1 MDKLMAHLTRAAKD
15 GASDVFLVPGGPV
28 SYKLDGQLIPLEEN
42 RVAPQ
47 RSKAYIEQIYELAQ
61 RDITQF
67 QETGDDDFS
76 FSVAGLARFRVNVYR
91 QRGSWAAVIR
101 VVMFSIPDWKTL
113 GIPENVMEL
122 ADCTSGMVLVT
133 GTAGCGKSTTLACLV
148 NRINQNRACHIVTLE
163 DPIEYLHRNVKSIVS
178 QREIAVD
185 TNNYL
190 SALRACLRQSPDVI
204 QLGEMR
210 DLETIRTAMTA
221 AETGHLLLATLHT
234 HGAVNTID
242 RIIDTFPADQQQQ
255 IRIQLSAVL
264 RTVISQQLLPDVNG
278 ELVSAFEVLQLTGAV
293 RSMIR
298 DSKNHMI
305 NAAIAAGSAEGM
317 ISMDQSILRLHR
329 EGRITR
335 QTALRYADNP
345 EQMLRRLHEN

>member
-1 MDKLMAHLTRAAKD
+1 MDKMMEHLTRAAKD
-15 GASDVFLVPGGPV
+15 GASDVFFVPGGPV
-28 SYKLDGQLIPLEEN
+28 SYKLDGQLTTLEQE
-42 RVAPQ
+42 RISPQ
-47 RSKAYIEQIYELAQ
+47 RSKAYIEQIYALAK
-61 RDITQF
+61 RDMDGF
-67 QETGDDDFS
+67 LASGDDDFS
-76 FSVAGLARFRVNVYR
+76 FSIPGLARFRVNVYR

-101 VVMFSIPDWKTL
+101 VVMFSIPDWQEL
-113 GIPENVMEL
+113 GIPRQVMEL
-122 ADCTSGMVLVT
+122 ADRSSGMVLVT

-148 NRINQNRACHIVTLE
+148 DRINQNRACHIVTLE

-185 TNNYL
+185 TSDYL
-190 SALRACLRQSPDVI
+190 SALRACLRQAPDVI

-234 HGAVNTID
+234 RGAVNTID

-264 RTVISQQLLPDVNG
+264 CTVVSQQLLPDVNG
-278 ELVSAFEVLQLTGAV
+278 EQVPAFEILQMTGAV

-298 DSKNHMI
+298 DSKSHLI
-305 NAAIAAGSAEGM
+305 PGAIAAGGAEGM
-317 ISMDQSILRLHR
+317 LSMDQSILQLYQA
-329 EGRITR
+329 GRITR
-335 QTALRYADNP
+335 QTALSYADNP
-345 EQMLRRLHEN
+345 EQMLRRLG